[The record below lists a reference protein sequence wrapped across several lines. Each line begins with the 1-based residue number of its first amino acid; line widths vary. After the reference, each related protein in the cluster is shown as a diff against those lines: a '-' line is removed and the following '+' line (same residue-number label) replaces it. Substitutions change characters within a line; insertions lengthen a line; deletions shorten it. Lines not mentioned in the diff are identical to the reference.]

1 MYLVLKGFANN
12 EISAVKGKVIKN
24 IDKKLA
30 SALIEAGYITPY
42 SKQDMSN
49 KEKDDELKNLNS
61 QLVEKDAEIQTLKD
75 KVEELEKTIEELT
88 APSVNDDN
96 ADNEEDNGD
105 NLDNN
110 TDSKPIEDGENGEE
124 SKNNPDEKDDDKSSK
139 SKKE

>member
-30 SALIEAGYITPY
+30 SALIDAGYITPY

-49 KEKDDELKNLNS
+49 KEKDDEIKNLNS

-75 KVEELEKTIEELT
+75 TIAELEKIIEELP
-88 APSVNDDN
+88 ASSENDDN
-96 ADNEEDNGD
+96 ADNNENNGD

-110 TDSKPIEDGENGEE
+110 TGSTTPKEDDKKDGEE
-124 SKNNPDEKDDDKSSK
+124 SKENPDDNKSSK
-139 SKKE
+139 K